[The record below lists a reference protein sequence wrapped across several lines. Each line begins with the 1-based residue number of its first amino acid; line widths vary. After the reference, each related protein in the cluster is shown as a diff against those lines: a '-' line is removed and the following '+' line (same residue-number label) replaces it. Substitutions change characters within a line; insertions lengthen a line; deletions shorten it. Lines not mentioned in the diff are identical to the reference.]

1 MSKLA
6 SGIAALL
13 LCAAGEA
20 PAQEFRETVALRLT
34 VVETGRV
41 LPNEADLGYRLTVA
55 ATVRLWKF
63 LELEGDFGLQTGA
76 VFPGVPTGGLRV
88 GFAYPFRDPGARF
101 QLDGVF
107 LAGYRALFGQD
118 LGALPGW
125 GSRRSCKDPC
135 QPGLPQ
141 MTFLHVAELNADVD
155 VTLWVSAR
163 IGLTVRLFV
172 GALVA
177 PWASY
182 VGVAPEA
189 GAAGGIAF

>member
-1 MSKLA
+1 
-6 SGIAALL
+6 
-13 LCAAGEA
+13 
-20 PAQEFRETVALRLT
+20 
-34 VVETGRV
+34 
-41 LPNEADLGYRLTVA
+41 
-55 ATVRLWKF
+55 
-63 LELEGDFGLQTGA
+63 
-76 VFPGVPTGGLRV
+76 
-88 GFAYPFRDPGARF
+88 
-101 QLDGVF
+101 
-107 LAGYRALFGQD
+107 
-118 LGALPGW
+118 
-125 GSRRSCKDPC
+125 
-135 QPGLPQ
+135 